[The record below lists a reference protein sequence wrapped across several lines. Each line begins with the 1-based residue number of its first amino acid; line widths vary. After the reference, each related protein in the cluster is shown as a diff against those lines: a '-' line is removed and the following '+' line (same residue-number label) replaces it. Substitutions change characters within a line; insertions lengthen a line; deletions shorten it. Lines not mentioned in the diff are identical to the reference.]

1 MSDNIEK
8 TKRMTS
14 ATPAALASDITLRP
28 DVQVG
33 SNSLGQAAASLD
45 STLRPGSPS
54 EQIAQA
60 SKDEKKPSG
69 IFWLKGLR
77 YDLVKIISQGSG
89 EGDIFLVRG
98 EDRKED
104 EILKVYYPSFDV
116 NKELQKAIHSMHFE
130 LVIELRDYGKTYV
143 DGKMR
148 NYELMEYMQGG
159 SLQEYD
165 LGGDMQ
171 AFRRITLQAAG
182 ALAYCHQLGVLH
194 KDIKPANFFFR
205 DKAHTQLVLGDFGIS
220 SIAAAGTTAHRT
232 TQARTPIFAAPEMYA
247 DVIDGVVDVTP
258 AADFYSLGMTLFTLW
273 LGETPL
279 NANERVMM
287 RQKNEGRL
295 PRLGELPNNVRNLV
309 QGLTAVNAQ
318 TRWGFEEVERW
329 FKGENVKVDISSP
342 YLKYKS
348 FIMDPDRNQVADN
361 VQELVPMLA
370 DNERLATQYLY
381 NGRIKGWLEECGNQK
396 LATIVGD
403 IVTRRYPDD
412 QHAGLWAAI
421 YAMAPDRPYRDI
433 KGNECHNVHEVAMS
447 VMAYWEEY
455 SLLMR
460 QPNNEV
466 FLYLEAHARCDMKR
480 LRSYFS
486 SDTPSRHDLFTSV
499 MKAVYEMD
507 PDMPFLMDR
516 PSGTIEQI
524 ALAFGADDMNDDQ
537 WLSLCDGRLLA
548 WVHSHSDQM
557 ACEQLRLLTEGKP
570 YTKNLAYQVLYNMDR
585 NAAYDLQYVNTPERL
600 GQYIEQRLQGLQYAT
615 EQEAAEALTDITDLN
630 GRLSYWLELHGWID
644 LLTEHHSTFDMS
656 SRENRERLG
665 AYDLMTACYRFT
677 RQLGCSPAYR
687 MSDGQMI
694 SDRQHVE
701 QRLNKQRRQLLEE
714 LRKGTLAQWLACY
727 FHEDPT
733 RDFSQQYSYENELV
747 SWLMELGQI
756 DPANHFYKRYIE
768 ARDETAAR
776 IDQVKD
782 SWKAARRQQ
791 LTWQG
796 MFYALCAVWL
806 FVVAYLGISQPQE
819 VLDRWFYTIV
829 LPLGCTTGII
839 ATTRAYFKG
848 YGAVLS
854 FLAGLAFGATSYLVV
869 LAMQWTQTHM
879 PGMMKAVVIIIT
891 LIYIGISYISS
902 FKGESKTD
910 KQLVDS
916 VLQDDIKS
924 TLIEPLVYTFRQR
937 SFRFKGSKFT
947 VLDDASNQI
956 ESYKGE
962 SMIHYMLWSLLVI
975 VMLVTRFMVPKLL

>member
-1 MSDNIEK
+1 MNDNNDK

-14 ATPAALASDITLRP
+14 ATPAAHAT
-28 DVQVG
+28 
-33 SNSLGQAAASLD
+33 D
-45 STLRPGSPS
+45 STLRPEAPGQSMSMVAGSGAADGTLRPGGMMD
-54 EQIAQA
+54 QMATP
-60 SKDEKKPSG
+60 KEKKQATN

-77 YDLVKIISQGSG
+77 YNLQRIISQGSG
-89 EGDIFLVRG
+89 EGDVFLVRG
-98 EDRKED
+98 EDRQDD

-116 NKELQKAIHSMHFE
+116 NKDLQKAIHSMHCEF
-130 LVIELRDYGKTYV
+130 VIDLRDFGKTYV

-159 SLQEYD
+159 TLQEYE

-182 ALAYCHQLGVLH
+182 AMAYCHKLGVLH

-205 DKAHTQLVLGDFGIS
+205 DKEHTQLVLGDFGIS

-279 NANERVMM
+279 NANERIMM

-295 PRLGELPNNVRNLV
+295 PRLGELPDNVRHLV

-318 TRWGFEEVERW
+318 TRWGYEEVERW

-421 YAMAPDRPYRDI
+421 YAMAPDRPYSDI
-433 KGNECHNVHEVAMS
+433 KGNKCSSVHEVALS

-455 SLLMR
+455 ALLMR

-466 FLYLEAHARCDMKR
+466 FLYLEAHARCDMR
-480 LRSYFS
+480 QLRSYFTG
-486 SDTPSRHDLFTSV
+486 DAPTRHDMLTSV

-507 PDMPFLMDR
+507 PDMPFLMNR

-524 ALAFGADDMNDDQ
+524 ALAFGSGEMNDDEWQ
-537 WLSLCDGRLLA
+537 SLCDGRLLA

-570 YTKNLAYQVLYNMDR
+570 YTRNLAYQVLYNMDR
-585 NAAYDLQYVNTPERL
+585 KAAYDLQDVNTPERL
-600 GQYIEQRLQGLQYAT
+600 GRYIEQRLQRLQYAS
-615 EQEAAEALTDITDLN
+615 EQEVADALTDLTDLK
-630 GRLSYWLELHGWID
+630 GRLAYWLELRGWND
-644 LLTEHHSTFDMS
+644 LLADHRNTFDMT

-665 AYDLMTACYRFT
+665 AYDLLTASYRFT
-677 RQLGCSPAYR
+677 RQLGCDPAYR
-687 MSDGQMI
+687 LKDGQLLTDGRHME
-694 SDRQHVE
+694 H
-701 QRLNKQRRQLLEE
+701 RLDSQRRQLLDEQ
-714 LRKGTLAQWLACY
+714 RKGSLAQWLACY

-733 RDFSQQYSYENELV
+733 RDFSQPYSYENELV
-747 SWLMELGQI
+747 AWLTVLGQI
-756 DPANHFYKRYIE
+756 DPANHYYKRYVE

-776 IDQVKD
+776 ITQVKD
-782 SWKAARRQQ
+782 AWKTARRQQ
-791 LTWQG
+791 LSWQG
-796 MFYALCAVWL
+796 MFYALCVAWM
-806 FVVAYLGISQPQE
+806 VVVLYFGISHPQQ
-819 VLDRWFYTIV
+819 VLDRWLYTIV
-829 LPLGCTTGII
+829 LPLGTTTGII

-848 YGAVLS
+848 YGAMLS

-869 LAMQWTQTHM
+869 LTMQWTQTHF
-879 PGMMKAVVIIIT
+879 PGMMKAVVAVIT
-891 LIYIGISYISS
+891 LIYIGICHLSS

-916 VLQDDIKS
+916 VLQDDVKS
-924 TLIEPLVYTFRQR
+924 TLIEPLVYTFKQR
-937 SFRFKGSKFT
+937 SFKFKGSKFT
-947 VLDDASNQI
+947 LLDDASNQI

-975 VMLVTRFMVPKLL
+975 VMLVTRFVAPKMF